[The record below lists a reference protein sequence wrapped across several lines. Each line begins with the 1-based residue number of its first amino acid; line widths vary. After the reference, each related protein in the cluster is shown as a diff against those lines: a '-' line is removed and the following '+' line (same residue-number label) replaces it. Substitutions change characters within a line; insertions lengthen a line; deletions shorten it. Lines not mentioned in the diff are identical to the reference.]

1 MTTVQAFFT
10 VNPLNP
16 PTRFAGLA
24 NFRAL
29 LHNPF
34 VRQSAANTVLYIVVG
49 VGLSTL
55 FGLGIA
61 LVLQRRS
68 HWRGIIL
75 ALVVL
80 PWALPAVV
88 EAVIW
93 GWIYDPTF
101 GVLNSVLK
109 SLGVINT
116 YHVWVGIGRVLSIVL
131 IELVQVWQI
140 TPLAALLILAALQ
153 SIPQELYEAARVDGA
168 GRWEMFRR
176 ITLPLIRP
184 GLAVAMVES
193 LILSL
198 NVFDQ
203 VYVLNGFAPGR
214 RLDHAA
220 DLPDQLQQPEL
231 RPGLCAL
238 AAGHLRHHAALAAH
252 PGRRLPPGGVLMRRA
267 RPARLQP
274 GLLIAL
280 ILVWSAFPDLLGPE
294 HQLHDLNGGA
304 EPCPPTSCRRPS
316 PAHNY
321 QHPAQPAAGGVGD
334 QFWRS
339 FLNSTIESGLATVLT
354 VVIALFAAY
363 AFARLEFRGKRVIL
377 VAGAGHAAAAGVCDP
392 DPAVPHHVER
402 RTW

>member
-1 MTTVQAFFT
+1 MSDEVGKTSRKRPRRHGRFLPYILLSPLVLFIGALALYPTAVTTVQAFFT
-10 VNPLNP
+10 VNPVDP

-34 VRQSAANTVLYIVVG
+34 VRESAANTVLYIIVG
-49 VGLSTL
+49 VALSTL
-55 FGLGIA
+55 FGLGMA

-68 HWRGIIL
+68 HWRGILL
-75 ALVVL
+75 AFVIL

-109 SLGVINT
+109 SLGIINS
-116 YHVWVGIGRVLSIVL
+116 YHVWLGLGRVLTIAL

-168 GRWEMFRR
+168 GRWEMFKR
-176 ITLPLIRP
+176 ITLPLVRP

-203 VYVLNGFAPGR
+203 VYVLNGFAPGG
-214 RLDHAA
+214 ASIM
-220 DLPDQLQQPEL
+220 LQTYQISFNNL
-231 RPGLCAL
+231 NFGQGYAL
-238 AAGHLRHHAALAAH
+238 SLLATFATM
-252 PGRRLPPGGVLMRRA
+252 LLS
-267 RPARLQP
+267 
-274 GLLIAL
+274 LLILA
-280 ILVWSAFPDLLGPE
+280 VVY
-294 HQLHDLNGGA
+294 
-304 EPCPPTSCRRPS
+304 RR
-316 PAHNY
+316 
-321 QHPAQPAAGGVGD
+321 V
-334 QFWRS
+334 
-339 FLNSTIESGLATVLT
+339 
-354 VVIALFAAY
+354 
-363 AFARLEFRGKRVIL
+363 EF
-377 VAGAGHAAAAGVCDP
+377 
-392 DPAVPHHVER
+392 
-402 RTW
+402 

>member
-1 MTTVQAFFT
+1 MSGESITAGRKRPRKRGRFLPYILLSPLVVFIGALALYPTIVTTVQAFFT

-29 LHNPF
+29 WHNPF

-55 FGLGIA
+55 FGLVIA

-116 YHVWVGIGRVLSIVL
+116 YHVWVGIGRVVSIVL

-168 GRWEMFRR
+168 GRWEMFKR

-193 LILSL
+193 LILTL

-203 VYVLNGFAPGR
+203 VYVLNGFAPGG
-214 RLDHAA
+214 ASIM
-220 DLPDQLQQPEL
+220 LQTYQISFNNL
-231 RPGLCAL
+231 NFGQGYAL
-238 AAGHLRHHAALAAH
+238 SLLATFATM
-252 PGRRLPPGGVLMRRA
+252 LLS
-267 RPARLQP
+267 
-274 GLLIAL
+274 LLILA
-280 ILVWSAFPDLLGPE
+280 VVY
-294 HQLHDLNGGA
+294 
-304 EPCPPTSCRRPS
+304 RR
-316 PAHNY
+316 
-321 QHPAQPAAGGVGD
+321 V
-334 QFWRS
+334 
-339 FLNSTIESGLATVLT
+339 
-354 VVIALFAAY
+354 
-363 AFARLEFRGKRVIL
+363 EF
-377 VAGAGHAAAAGVCDP
+377 
-392 DPAVPHHVER
+392 
-402 RTW
+402 

>member
-1 MTTVQAFFT
+1 MSGERTPTGRKRPRKRGRFLPYILLSPLVLFIGALALYPTILTTVQAFFT
-10 VNPLNP
+10 VNPMDP
-16 PTRFAGLA
+16 PTRFSGLA

-29 LHNPF
+29 FHNSF
-34 VRQSAANTVLYIVVG
+34 VRQSAANTALYIVVG

-68 HWRGIIL
+68 RWRGVVL

-88 EAVIW
+88 ESVIW

-109 SLGVINT
+109 SLGLSNSD
-116 YHVWVGIGRVLSIVL
+116 HVWIGIGRIVSIVL

-176 ITLPLIRP
+176 VTLPLVRP

-203 VYVLNGFAPGR
+203 VYVLNGFAPGG
-214 RLDHAA
+214 ASIM
-220 DLPDQLQQPEL
+220 LQTYQISFNNL
-231 RPGLCAL
+231 NFGQGYAL
-238 AAGHLRHHAALAAH
+238 SLLATFATM
-252 PGRRLPPGGVLMRRA
+252 LLS
-267 RPARLQP
+267 
-274 GLLIAL
+274 LLILA
-280 ILVWSAFPDLLGPE
+280 VVY
-294 HQLHDLNGGA
+294 
-304 EPCPPTSCRRPS
+304 RR
-316 PAHNY
+316 
-321 QHPAQPAAGGVGD
+321 V
-334 QFWRS
+334 
-339 FLNSTIESGLATVLT
+339 
-354 VVIALFAAY
+354 
-363 AFARLEFRGKRVIL
+363 EF
-377 VAGAGHAAAAGVCDP
+377 
-392 DPAVPHHVER
+392 
-402 RTW
+402 

>member
-1 MTTVQAFFT
+1 MSGEKAQVGRRRPRKRGRLLPYILLSPLVLFIGALALYPTILTTVQAFFT
-10 VNPLNP
+10 VNPENP

-29 LHNPF
+29 FQNPF
-34 VRQSAANTVLYIVVG
+34 VRESAVNTVLYIIVG

-55 FGLGIA
+55 FGLVIA

-68 HWRGIIL
+68 RWRGVVL
-75 ALVVL
+75 AVVVL

-88 EAVIW
+88 ESVIW

-109 SLGVINT
+109 SLGLISS
-116 YHVWVGIGRVLSIVL
+116 YHVWIGIGRIVSIVL

-176 ITLPLIRP
+176 ITLPLVRP

-203 VYVLNGFAPGR
+203 VYVLNGYAPGGASIMMQTYQISFNN
-214 RLDHAA
+214 LNFG
-220 DLPDQLQQPEL
+220 Q
-231 RPGLCAL
+231 GYAL
-238 AAGHLRHHAALAAH
+238 SLLATFATM
-252 PGRRLPPGGVLMRRA
+252 LLS
-267 RPARLQP
+267 
-274 GLLIAL
+274 LLILA
-280 ILVWSAFPDLLGPE
+280 VVY
-294 HQLHDLNGGA
+294 
-304 EPCPPTSCRRPS
+304 RR
-316 PAHNY
+316 
-321 QHPAQPAAGGVGD
+321 V
-334 QFWRS
+334 
-339 FLNSTIESGLATVLT
+339 
-354 VVIALFAAY
+354 
-363 AFARLEFRGKRVIL
+363 EF
-377 VAGAGHAAAAGVCDP
+377 
-392 DPAVPHHVER
+392 
-402 RTW
+402 

>member
-1 MTTVQAFFT
+1 MSAAGSIAGRKRPRKRGRFLPYILLSPLVLFIGALALYPTIVTTVQAFFT

-29 LHNPF
+29 WHNPF

-55 FGLGIA
+55 FGLVIA

-116 YHVWVGIGRVLSIVL
+116 YHVWVGIGRVVSIVL

-168 GRWEMFRR
+168 GRWEMFKR

-193 LILSL
+193 LILTL

-203 VYVLNGFAPGR
+203 VYVLNGFAPGG
-214 RLDHAA
+214 ASIM
-220 DLPDQLQQPEL
+220 LQTYQISFNNL
-231 RPGLCAL
+231 NFGQGYAL
-238 AAGHLRHHAALAAH
+238 SLLATFATM
-252 PGRRLPPGGVLMRRA
+252 LLS
-267 RPARLQP
+267 
-274 GLLIAL
+274 LLILA
-280 ILVWSAFPDLLGPE
+280 VVY
-294 HQLHDLNGGA
+294 
-304 EPCPPTSCRRPS
+304 RR
-316 PAHNY
+316 
-321 QHPAQPAAGGVGD
+321 V
-334 QFWRS
+334 
-339 FLNSTIESGLATVLT
+339 
-354 VVIALFAAY
+354 
-363 AFARLEFRGKRVIL
+363 EF
-377 VAGAGHAAAAGVCDP
+377 
-392 DPAVPHHVER
+392 
-402 RTW
+402 

>member
-1 MTTVQAFFT
+1 MSTQGSRTGRKRSRKRGRFLPYILLSPLLVFIGALAIYPTILTTVQAFFT
-10 VNPLNP
+10 VDPVNP
-16 PTRFAGLA
+16 PTRFSGLA

-34 VRQSAANTVLYIVVG
+34 VRQSAANTVLYIIVG

-61 LVLQRRS
+61 LMLQRRS
-68 HWRGIIL
+68 RWRGIVL
-75 ALVVL
+75 ALAVL

-109 SLGVINT
+109 STGIISSD
-116 YHVWVGIGRVLSIVL
+116 HVWIGISRIASIVL

-176 ITLPLIRP
+176 ITLPLVRP

-203 VYVLNGFAPGR
+203 VYVLNGFAPSG
-214 RLDHAA
+214 ASIM
-220 DLPDQLQQPEL
+220 LQTYQISFNNL
-231 RPGLCAL
+231 NFGQGYAL
-238 AAGHLRHHAALAAH
+238 SLLATFATM
-252 PGRRLPPGGVLMRRA
+252 LVSL
-267 RPARLQP
+267 
-274 GLLIAL
+274 L
-280 ILVWSAFPDLLGPE
+280 ILVVVY
-294 HQLHDLNGGA
+294 
-304 EPCPPTSCRRPS
+304 RR
-316 PAHNY
+316 
-321 QHPAQPAAGGVGD
+321 V
-334 QFWRS
+334 
-339 FLNSTIESGLATVLT
+339 
-354 VVIALFAAY
+354 
-363 AFARLEFRGKRVIL
+363 EF
-377 VAGAGHAAAAGVCDP
+377 
-392 DPAVPHHVER
+392 
-402 RTW
+402 

>member
-1 MTTVQAFFT
+1 MSEAGKASRKRPRRRGRFLPYILLSPLVLFIGALALYPTAVTTVQAFFT
-10 VNPLNP
+10 VNPVDP

-34 VRQSAANTVLYIVVG
+34 VRESAANTLLYIIVG
-49 VGLSTL
+49 VTLSTL
-55 FGLGIA
+55 FGLGMA

-68 HWRGIIL
+68 HWRGILL
-75 ALVVL
+75 AFVIL

-109 SLGVINT
+109 SLGIINS
-116 YHVWVGIGRVLSIVL
+116 YHVWLGLGRVLSIVL

-168 GRWEMFRR
+168 GRWEMFRH
-176 ITLPLIRP
+176 ITLPLVRP

-203 VYVLNGFAPGR
+203 VYVLNGFAPGG
-214 RLDHAA
+214 ASIM
-220 DLPDQLQQPEL
+220 LQTYQISFNNL
-231 RPGLCAL
+231 NFGQGYAL
-238 AAGHLRHHAALAAH
+238 SLLATFATM
-252 PGRRLPPGGVLMRRA
+252 LFS
-267 RPARLQP
+267 
-274 GLLIAL
+274 LLILA
-280 ILVWSAFPDLLGPE
+280 VVY
-294 HQLHDLNGGA
+294 
-304 EPCPPTSCRRPS
+304 RR
-316 PAHNY
+316 
-321 QHPAQPAAGGVGD
+321 V
-334 QFWRS
+334 
-339 FLNSTIESGLATVLT
+339 
-354 VVIALFAAY
+354 
-363 AFARLEFRGKRVIL
+363 EF
-377 VAGAGHAAAAGVCDP
+377 
-392 DPAVPHHVER
+392 
-402 RTW
+402 

>member
-1 MTTVQAFFT
+1 VSGERSTTGRKRPRKRGRFLPYILLSPLVLFIGALALYPTIVTTVQAFFT
-10 VNPLNP
+10 VNPVNP

-29 LHNPF
+29 WHNPF

-55 FGLGIA
+55 FGLVIA

-109 SLGVINT
+109 SLGIINT
-116 YHVWVGIGRVLSIVL
+116 YHVWIGIGRVISIVL

-168 GRWEMFRR
+168 GRWEMFKR

-203 VYVLNGFAPGR
+203 VYVLNGFAPGG
-214 RLDHAA
+214 ASIM
-220 DLPDQLQQPEL
+220 LQTYQISFNNL
-231 RPGLCAL
+231 NFGQGYAL
-238 AAGHLRHHAALAAH
+238 SLLATFATM
-252 PGRRLPPGGVLMRRA
+252 LLS
-267 RPARLQP
+267 
-274 GLLIAL
+274 LLILA
-280 ILVWSAFPDLLGPE
+280 VVY
-294 HQLHDLNGGA
+294 
-304 EPCPPTSCRRPS
+304 RR
-316 PAHNY
+316 
-321 QHPAQPAAGGVGD
+321 V
-334 QFWRS
+334 
-339 FLNSTIESGLATVLT
+339 
-354 VVIALFAAY
+354 
-363 AFARLEFRGKRVIL
+363 EF
-377 VAGAGHAAAAGVCDP
+377 
-392 DPAVPHHVER
+392 
-402 RTW
+402 

>member
-1 MTTVQAFFT
+1 MSGETALARPRRSRRRGRFLPYILLSPLLLFIGALAVYPTILTTVQAFFT
-10 VNPLNP
+10 VDPLNP
-16 PTRFAGLA
+16 PTRFSGLD

-29 LHNPF
+29 IHNPF

-61 LVLQRRS
+61 LMLQRRS
-68 HWRGIIL
+68 RWRGVIL

-101 GVLNSVLK
+101 GVLNSALNSVGL
-109 SLGVINT
+109 INT
-116 YHVWVGIGRVLSIVL
+116 YHVWIGIDRVLSIVL

-140 TPLAALLILAALQ
+140 TPLSALLILAALQ
-153 SIPQELYEAARVDGA
+153 SVPQELYEAARVDGA

-203 VYVLNGFAPGR
+203 VYVLNGFAPGGSSIMMQTYQISFNN
-214 RLDHAA
+214 LNFG
-220 DLPDQLQQPEL
+220 Q
-231 RPGLCAL
+231 GYAL
-238 AAGHLRHHAALAAH
+238 SLLATFATM
-252 PGRRLPPGGVLMRRA
+252 LIS
-267 RPARLQP
+267 
-274 GLLIAL
+274 LLILA
-280 ILVWSAFPDLLGPE
+280 VVY
-294 HQLHDLNGGA
+294 
-304 EPCPPTSCRRPS
+304 RR
-316 PAHNY
+316 
-321 QHPAQPAAGGVGD
+321 V
-334 QFWRS
+334 
-339 FLNSTIESGLATVLT
+339 
-354 VVIALFAAY
+354 
-363 AFARLEFRGKRVIL
+363 EF
-377 VAGAGHAAAAGVCDP
+377 
-392 DPAVPHHVER
+392 
-402 RTW
+402 

>member
-1 MTTVQAFFT
+1 
-10 VNPLNP
+10 
-16 PTRFAGLA
+16 
-24 NFRAL
+24 
-29 LHNPF
+29 

-55 FGLGIA
+55 FGLVIA

-116 YHVWVGIGRVLSIVL
+116 YHVWVGIGRVVSIVL

-168 GRWEMFRR
+168 GRWEMFKR

-193 LILSL
+193 LILTL

-203 VYVLNGFAPGR
+203 VYVLNGFAPGG
-214 RLDHAA
+214 ASIM
-220 DLPDQLQQPEL
+220 LQTYQISFNNL
-231 RPGLCAL
+231 NFGQGYAL
-238 AAGHLRHHAALAAH
+238 SLLATFATM
-252 PGRRLPPGGVLMRRA
+252 LLS
-267 RPARLQP
+267 
-274 GLLIAL
+274 LLILA
-280 ILVWSAFPDLLGPE
+280 VVY
-294 HQLHDLNGGA
+294 
-304 EPCPPTSCRRPS
+304 RR
-316 PAHNY
+316 
-321 QHPAQPAAGGVGD
+321 V
-334 QFWRS
+334 
-339 FLNSTIESGLATVLT
+339 
-354 VVIALFAAY
+354 
-363 AFARLEFRGKRVIL
+363 EF
-377 VAGAGHAAAAGVCDP
+377 
-392 DPAVPHHVER
+392 
-402 RTW
+402 

>member
-1 MTTVQAFFT
+1 VSGESITAGRKRPRKRGRFLPYILLSPLVVFIGALALYPTIVTTVQAFFT

-29 LHNPF
+29 WHNPF

-55 FGLGIA
+55 FGLVIA

-116 YHVWVGIGRVLSIVL
+116 YHVWVGIGRVVSIVL

-168 GRWEMFRR
+168 GRWEMFKR

-193 LILSL
+193 LILTL

-203 VYVLNGFAPGR
+203 VYVLNGFAPGG
-214 RLDHAA
+214 ASIM
-220 DLPDQLQQPEL
+220 LQTYQISFNNL
-231 RPGLCAL
+231 NFGQGYAL
-238 AAGHLRHHAALAAH
+238 SLLATFATM
-252 PGRRLPPGGVLMRRA
+252 LLS
-267 RPARLQP
+267 
-274 GLLIAL
+274 LLILA
-280 ILVWSAFPDLLGPE
+280 VVY
-294 HQLHDLNGGA
+294 
-304 EPCPPTSCRRPS
+304 RR
-316 PAHNY
+316 
-321 QHPAQPAAGGVGD
+321 V
-334 QFWRS
+334 
-339 FLNSTIESGLATVLT
+339 
-354 VVIALFAAY
+354 
-363 AFARLEFRGKRVIL
+363 EF
-377 VAGAGHAAAAGVCDP
+377 
-392 DPAVPHHVER
+392 
-402 RTW
+402 

>member
-1 MTTVQAFFT
+1 MSGERTPTGRKRPRKRGRFLPYILLSPLVLFIGALALYPTILTTVQAFFT
-10 VNPLNP
+10 VNPMDP
-16 PTRFAGLA
+16 PTRFSGLA

-29 LHNPF
+29 FHNSF
-34 VRQSAANTVLYIVVG
+34 VRQSAANTALYIVVG

-68 HWRGIIL
+68 RWRGVVL

-88 EAVIW
+88 ESVIW

-101 GVLNSVLK
+101 GVLNSALK
-109 SLGVINT
+109 SLGLINSD
-116 YHVWVGIGRVLSIVL
+116 HVWIGIGRIVSIVL

-176 ITLPLIRP
+176 VTLPLVRP

-203 VYVLNGFAPGR
+203 VYVLNGFAPGG
-214 RLDHAA
+214 ASIM
-220 DLPDQLQQPEL
+220 LQTYQISFNNL
-231 RPGLCAL
+231 NFGQGYAL
-238 AAGHLRHHAALAAH
+238 SLLATFATM
-252 PGRRLPPGGVLMRRA
+252 LLS
-267 RPARLQP
+267 
-274 GLLIAL
+274 LLILA
-280 ILVWSAFPDLLGPE
+280 VVY
-294 HQLHDLNGGA
+294 
-304 EPCPPTSCRRPS
+304 RR
-316 PAHNY
+316 
-321 QHPAQPAAGGVGD
+321 V
-334 QFWRS
+334 
-339 FLNSTIESGLATVLT
+339 
-354 VVIALFAAY
+354 
-363 AFARLEFRGKRVIL
+363 EF
-377 VAGAGHAAAAGVCDP
+377 
-392 DPAVPHHVER
+392 
-402 RTW
+402 